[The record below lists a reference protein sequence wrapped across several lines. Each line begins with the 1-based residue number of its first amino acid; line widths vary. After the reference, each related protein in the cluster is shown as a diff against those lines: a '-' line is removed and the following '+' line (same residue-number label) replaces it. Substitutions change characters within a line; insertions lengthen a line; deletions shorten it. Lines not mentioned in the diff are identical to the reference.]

1 MQVALFE
8 RFGQASIWPL
18 GKPIA
23 SILKRKN
30 SELDLLDRKSVPD
43 MVEQLFEGKAGGG
56 SRIVE

>member
-8 RFGQASIWPL
+8 RFGQASIWSS

-23 SILKRKN
+23 SRLKRKN
-30 SELDLLDRKSVPD
+30 SELELLDRKFVPD
-43 MVEQLFEGKAGGG
+43 MAEQLFEGKAGGG

>member
-8 RFGQASIWPL
+8 RFGQASIWSS

-23 SILKRKN
+23 SRLKRKN
-30 SELDLLDRKSVPD
+30 SELELLDRKFVPD
-43 MVEQLFEGKAGGG
+43 MVEQLFEGRAGGG

>member
-8 RFGQASIWPL
+8 RFGQASIWSS

-23 SILKRKN
+23 SRLKRKN
-30 SELDLLDRKSVPD
+30 SELDPLDRKSVPD
-43 MVEQLFEGKAGGG
+43 MVGQLFEGKAGGG

>member
-8 RFGQASIWPL
+8 RSGQASIWSS

-23 SILKRKN
+23 SRLKRKN
-30 SELDLLDRKSVPD
+30 IELDPLDRKFVPD
-43 MVEQLFEGKAGGG
+43 MVEQLFEGKTGGG

>member
-8 RFGQASIWPL
+8 RFGQASIWSS

-23 SILKRKN
+23 SRLKRKN
-30 SELDLLDRKSVPD
+30 SELELLDRKL
-43 MVEQLFEGKAGGG
+43 EQLFEGKAGGG